1 MKKFGRYL
9 IKFVVLGLMIWGTW
23 HLNSCMEIDS
33 CLDLGDVWDYNEKRC
48 RKDCLTWNK
57 LHGCIYMNEEYQRL
71 FLACAEKTEECSDK
85 RLEELHIEAC
95 KKYNGALNLEYGYCD
110 FEFTP
115 DQCFKLEGKWK
126 YPDVCD
132 KTRAGNSEVR

>member
-1 MKKFGRYL
+1 MLKKIFWGIAYTFSGIWLCVL
-9 IKFVVLGLMIWGTW
+9 IFFI
-23 HLNSCMEIDS
+23 
-33 CLDLGDVWDYNEKRC
+33 LDKPGDCSSSGDVWDYNEKRC

-71 FLACAEKTEECSDK
+71 FMACAEKTAECNEK
-85 RLEELHIEAC
+85 RLDELHIEAC
-95 KKYNGALNLEYGYCD
+95 QKYNGALNLEYGYCD

-115 DQCFKLEGKWK
+115 DQCFKLEGKWQ

-132 KTRAGNSEVR
+132 KPRAGKSDVQ

>member
-1 MKKFGRYL
+1 MLKKIFWGIAYTFSGIWLCVL
-9 IKFVVLGLMIWGTW
+9 IFFI
-23 HLNSCMEIDS
+23 
-33 CLDLGDVWDYNEKRC
+33 LDKPGDCGSSGDVWDYNEKRC

-71 FLACAEKTEECSDK
+71 FMACAEKTAECNEK
-85 RLEELHIEAC
+85 RLHELHVEAC

-115 DQCFKLEGKWK
+115 DQCFRLEGKWQ
-126 YPDVCD
+126 YPNVCD
-132 KTRAGNSEVR
+132 KTRAGKSVVQ